1 MRKLLATLLLAATVT
16 PAFATVSFLAG
27 LNDRYVATGG
37 LLTTTTV
44 SVYTSP
50 LIGLA
55 VFLDNGEAYVD
66 LKSDKAVGTLMV
78 AVEHSVYGEEMSD
91 LDVSIIQ
98 VYADSMGVSS
108 DEMVEIAAQNL

>member
-1 MRKLLATLLLAATVT
+1 MKKLLATLLLTVT
-16 PAFATVSFLAG
+16 VSPAFAVVSFLAG
-27 LNDRYVATGG
+27 INDAYVATGG
-37 LLTTTTV
+37 LLTTTTI

-55 VFLDNGEAYVD
+55 VFADNGEGYID
-66 LKSDKAVGTLMV
+66 LTSDKAVDTLMV

-98 VYADSMGVSS
+98 VYADNMGVSF
-108 DEMVEIAAQNL
+108 DEMVEIAAKDL

>member
-1 MRKLLATLLLAATVT
+1 MKKLLATLLLTVT
-16 PAFATVSFLAG
+16 VSPAFAVVSFLAG
-27 LNDRYVATGG
+27 INDAYVATGG
-37 LLTTTTV
+37 LLTTTTI

-55 VFLDNGEAYVD
+55 VFADNGEGYID
-66 LKSDKAVGTLMV
+66 LKSDKAVDTLMV

-98 VYADSMGVSS
+98 VYADNMGVSF
-108 DEMVEIAAQNL
+108 DEMVEIAAKDL